1 MICLCEAH
9 HLALLGHDA
18 QLRRDLELSSR
29 TTAKQHEANT
39 LSLRRTVPGIGE
51 SLRLG
56 LLYDS
61 HHIERFPRVQ
71 DFVSDCRLVTGAKA
85 SAGKRDGT
93 SGTKSGQA

>member
-1 MICLCEAH
+1 
-9 HLALLGHDA
+9 
-18 QLRRDLELSSR
+18 
-29 TTAKQHEANT
+29 
-39 LSLRRTVPGIGE
+39 
-51 SLRLG
+51 LRLG

-93 SGTKSGQA
+93 AGTKSGQA